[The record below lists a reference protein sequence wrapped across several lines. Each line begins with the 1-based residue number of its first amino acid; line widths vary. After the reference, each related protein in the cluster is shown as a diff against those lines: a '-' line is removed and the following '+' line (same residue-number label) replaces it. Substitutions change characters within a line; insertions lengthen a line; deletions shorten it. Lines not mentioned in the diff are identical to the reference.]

1 MRVSAVDG
9 RIVSRLSSRKTEREN
24 HKASPCRAST
34 MDSDVR
40 VFDVSMD
47 TIPVDSSITIEA
59 PKIEVIDLDS
69 TSSCDVTA
77 TSCLDDENS
86 IYSTKS
92 TGRVSSPDEIET
104 IKVMIRSR
112 RESQSTTSNNVAPQP
127 AFKVMFRDERV
138 SRYSLVYT
146 LERFVYNARAGIP
159 ALFNLYIKY
168 FKCIGFKCKVL
179 TNKRF
184 FYISRKKNVQIKSY
198 IYWYNKH

>member
-1 MRVSAVDG
+1 MRVSVVDG
-9 RIVSRLSSRKTEREN
+9 RIISCLSSRKTKREN
-24 HKASPCRAST
+24 HKASPRRAST

-40 VFDVSMD
+40 VFNVSMD
-47 TIPVDSSITIEA
+47 TIPVDPSITIED

-77 TSCLDDENS
+77 TSCLDDES
-86 IYSTKS
+86 SVYSTKS

-104 IKVMIRSR
+104 IKVMIHSR

-138 SRYSLVYT
+138 SRYSLFT
-146 LERFVYNARAGIP
+146 LERFVYNARAGIS

-168 FKCIGFKCKVL
+168 FKRIGFKCKVL
-179 TNKRF
+179 YYK
-184 FYISRKKNVQIKSY
+184 
-198 IYWYNKH
+198 